1 LDANAQRGEMDQ
13 LGSTQQLFSNL
24 ALAGLTL
31 PFLLGS
37 MAWLRAAATAGGLLV
52 IGYLAFSGEDLA
64 TAVAWAAAL
73 IAINGFQLYRLY
85 RENSGSAGKRSTE
98 EEDPMLRLALSG
110 LNDTQISRLM
120 KAAEVKECDSGD
132 VLTRQKK
139 PVNSLYFLY
148 AGRANVEVD
157 GKTVAALDN
166 GAFIGEIAYLTG
178 KLATAT
184 VVVDKPSRILTFSRA
199 RLNKVIAED
208 PQISGI
214 IYELLGRDLARKMG
228 QVNSQR
234 TASDLQ
240 AARI

>member
-1 LDANAQRGEMDQ
+1 MDQ
-13 LGSTQQLFSNL
+13 FGSIHHIFSNL

-31 PFLLGS
+31 PFLLGT
-37 MAWLRAAATAGGLLV
+37 MAWLRAAATAGGLLM
-52 IGYLAFSGEDLA
+52 IGYLVFSGEDLV
-64 TAVAWAAAL
+64 TAVAWAAVL
-73 IAINGFQLYRLY
+73 IAINGFHLYRLY
-85 RENSGSAGKRSTE
+85 RESSGKADKGPAE
-98 EEDPMLRLALSG
+98 EDDPMLRLALSG

-148 AGRANVEVD
+148 AGRVNVEVD

-178 KLATAT
+178 KPATAT
-184 VVVDKPSRILTFSRA
+184 VVVDKPSRVLTFSRS

-240 AARI
+240 TARI